1 MRRCESRAIMMEAND
16 NDVLVVLCTCPDE
29 SVAVAM
35 ARKLVGERLAAC
47 VNVVP
52 RLVSIYEWEG
62 AVQQDLEVLAII
74 KTTRRCYSGLEAAIV
89 AQHPYELPEII
100 AVSIDSGLNR
110 YLEWISGTTR

>member
-1 MRRCESRAIMMEAND
+1 MEADD

-29 SVAVAM
+29 SVAVAI

-52 RLVSIYEWEG
+52 RVVSIYEWEG
-62 AVQQDLEVLAII
+62 AVQQDTEVLAII
-74 KTTRRCYSGLEAAIV
+74 KTTRRCYPGLEAAIV

-100 AVSIDSGLNR
+100 AVTIDSGLNR